1 MNKKEYF
8 KFNLQQQVTFI
19 NNQLVEG
26 KSLTST
32 CKELLIAKSSVL
44 AKFKKHGYKLVG
56 SQYIL
61 KQIPEKENFKDIAKV
76 SKLEEVA
83 ADLQEDKS
91 VLENTNI
98 VQKNENDVKKTDDV
112 KIASDNTEQGE
123 KNSKKDKNN
132 TDKEK
137 KTKLKAKVGRPQ
149 KYKKDHNGK
158 NIDKKKF
165 TLEIDK
171 TVYKALKHK
180 KNEEGIAINTFVEE
194 LLRKAIDEK
203 YFKNNIE

>member
-1 MNKKEYF
+1 MNKHEYY
-8 KFNLQQQVTFI
+8 KLNLQEQVNYI

-26 KSLTST
+26 KSLNAT
-32 CKELLIAKSSVL
+32 CKEMLIAKSSIL
-44 AKFKKHGYKLVG
+44 AKFKKHSYKLVG
-56 SQYIL
+56 GKYIL
-61 KQIPEKENFKDIAKV
+61 KEIPEKQNSKELAKEPE
-76 SKLEEVA
+76 LAEVA

-91 VLENTNI
+91 VLENTKT
-98 VQKNENDVKKTDDV
+98 VQENEKDVKQSND
-112 KIASDNTEQGE
+112 
-123 KNSKKDKNN
+123 DKNVSDDN
-132 TDKEK
+132 IQSENKVKKVGKKEK
-137 KTKLKAKVGRPQ
+137 KMELKAKVGRPQ

-180 KNEEGIAINTFVEE
+180 KNEEGIAINAYVED
-194 LLRKAIDEK
+194 LLRKAIDDK

>member
-1 MNKKEYF
+1 MEKIEYL
-8 KFNLQQQVTFI
+8 KLNLEQQVNYI
-19 NNQLVEG
+19 NNELIEG
-26 KSLTST
+26 KSLTAT
-32 CKELLIAKSSVL
+32 CKELLLAKSSVL

-61 KQIPEKENFKDIAKV
+61 KQIPKKQNPDELTKEPELA
-76 SKLEEVA
+76 EVA
-83 ADLQEDKS
+83 ADLQDDKK

-98 VQKNENDVKKTDDV
+98 VQENENDVKQSNDD
-112 KIASDNTEQGE
+112 KNASDNIEQSE
-123 KNSKKDKNN
+123 NTVKKVKNVGK
-132 TDKEK
+132 KEK

-149 KYKKDHNGK
+149 KYKKDHDGK

-171 TVYKALKHK
+171 KVYKALKHK

-194 LLRKAIDEK
+194 LLRKAIEDK